1 MLTTAHAGYLA
12 LKTPAG
18 LPLALRPCE
27 DSDHAFL
34 CRLVR
39 FFQASTMDLG
49 FLSEPE
55 REAMLTS
62 QFTAQT
68 QHNDIHFPRAE
79 RWIVEQAGTAVG
91 RLYLDR
97 TSTPWR
103 LLDILLLGDAQNQ
116 GIGRTLLGWV
126 QEGADSVALHVAITN
141 PRAEAFYRALGFAVV
156 EEEGMYRYM
165 EWQRG

>member
-12 LKTPAG
+12 LKTDAG

-27 DSDHAFL
+27 ESDHAFL
-34 CRLVR
+34 CRLFR
-39 FFQASTMDLG
+39 GFQTSMMDLS
-49 FLSEPE
+49 FLSEAE
-55 REAMLTS
+55 REAMLIS

-68 QHNDIHFPRAE
+68 QHYDRNFPRAE
-79 RWIVEQAGTAVG
+79 RWIIEQAGTPIG

-126 QEGADSVALHVAITN
+126 QEGAESVALHVAIN
-141 PRAEAFYRALGFAVV
+141 NKRAEAFYRALGFAVR

-165 EWQRG
+165 VWQRG